1 MFVCLFVLF
10 RLIESVTV
18 YICLAVICLVCIP
31 TGCCVIGV
39 NAHLLRHFRPFTDN
53 ILVYLWRF
61 LALCIPHLNTTVVNI
76 HFLRVC

>member
-1 MFVCLFVLF
+1 MRFLLEAIIIGCLDVCLFVLF

-53 ILVYLWRF
+53 ILVYL
-61 LALCIPHLNTTVVNI
+61 
-76 HFLRVC
+76 